1 MTKFHV
7 NSKGVPAPCK
17 AKKGNCPFGS
27 ENLHFNTIKEAQ
39 EFADKQG
46 QMEHNILPTTKSNY
60 SHNKYLRD
68 NKIARPEFQFTVW
81 EMRDISL
88 NYVKVNY
95 DGKQF
100 DGKVIDFYSDGKNN
114 SGLIIEDS
122 NGKIKQIKN
131 YRLSKLQITGD
142 NQKTHESI
150 MKTDEIIYAIK
161 EKYKKDEE
169 YITITPE
176 DVFTE
181 EFEKEYGPQRKVNE
195 YFKERISQYAGEQV
209 DLEEFENLNW
219 NELVESDKD
228 SYKQTEHTCNSGGM
242 DDVWNEESKERFES
256 ALEMSDNAYIYFAER
271 QDLIED
277 TFKEV
282 QNVDWTPYYE
292 TQLKGELASL
302 NRIYEQNTVS
312 K

>member
-1 MTKFHV
+1 MT
-7 NSKGVPAPCK
+7 
-17 AKKGNCPFGS
+17 
-27 ENLHFNTIKEAQ
+27 
-39 EFADKQG
+39 
-46 QMEHNILPTTKSNY
+46 
-60 SHNKYLRD
+60 
-68 NKIARPEFQFTVW
+68 
-81 EMRDISL
+81 
-88 NYVKVNY
+88 
-95 DGKQF
+95 
-100 DGKVIDFYSDGKNN
+100 
-114 SGLIIEDS
+114 
-122 NGKIKQIKN
+122 
-131 YRLSKLQITGD
+131 
-142 NQKTHESI
+142 KTHESLI
-150 MKTDEIIYAIK
+150 KIDEIICDIE
-161 EKYKKDEE
+161 EKYKEDEE

-228 SYKQTEHTCNSGGM
+228 SYKQTEDTWNSTHGGGM
-242 DDVWNEESKERFES
+242 NDLWNEESERKFER

-302 NRIYEQNTVS
+302 NRIYEQKIIS